1 MYIHIKG
8 KLDVTQPGEHIEPFG
23 DPLVEDLDG
32 NMDGLINPNEN
43 CNVTFTLKNWGSLT
57 ASNVQA
63 TISTPNTEFVDI
75 ITTNLVTY
83 GSLDP
88 GNTSTGDPFQFYVKP
103 ECPVGQEIT
112 IHLSVT
118 SSTSSWEYDFI
129 PEVMGCR
136 LTDKNFLV
144 IDSTSIN
151 MNCRMDPGETVVL
164 QFSIENIGEDVA
176 PEVTGILSSNDQ
188 YITIVD
194 SEGSFGT
201 INMTDLAINDD
212 DYFIVS
218 VDASCPVGYWAE
230 YTLELNTQNGNYP
243 YDKIIVLDI
252 PVSLPIP
259 ADYTGPDAYGYYAY
273 ASTDAFYEQT
283 PDYDWYDLEGIGSEI
298 VVPSGSDY
306 TVTKTLPFTFKY
318 YGLPYS
324 QVRIS
329 TDGWLAFGSG
339 TQTAPINTALP
350 YNDNVSCMTAPFWDD
365 LYDVEIVEGEI
376 YYYNDAANH
385 RYIVQWDSIAH
396 NIVGN
401 EPVKEIFQVILLDP
415 EHYPTS
421 TGDGEIIFQYKEVQ
435 KIDSMT
441 VGIENHSQNIG
452 LQYVFNQDYN
462 ATADVLENELAIKF
476 TTEPPFEFISTSDGG
491 YNAGDL
497 IASGFGLEQNRPN
510 PFSSNTLINY
520 ALPQQSNVS
529 ISVYNINGE
538 LVRTLTNE
546 HQATGQYTV
555 EWDGSN
561 DLGVPVNSGVYFYR
575 LQTEGFVQTK
585 KMFLLK

>member
-1 MYIHIKG
+1 
-8 KLDVTQPGEHIEPFG
+8 
-23 DPLVEDLDG
+23 
-32 NMDGLINPNEN
+32 
-43 CNVTFTLKNWGSLT
+43 
-57 ASNVQA
+57 
-63 TISTPNTEFVDI
+63 
-75 ITTNLVTY
+75 
-83 GSLDP
+83 
-88 GNTSTGDPFQFYVKP
+88 
-103 ECPVGQEIT
+103 
-112 IHLSVT
+112 
-118 SSTSSWEYDFI
+118 
-129 PEVMGCR
+129 
-136 LTDKNFLV
+136 
-144 IDSTSIN
+144 
-151 MNCRMDPGETVVL
+151 
-164 QFSIENIGEDVA
+164 
-176 PEVTGILSSNDQ
+176 
-188 YITIVD
+188 
-194 SEGSFGT
+194 
-201 INMTDLAINDD
+201 
-212 DYFIVS
+212 
-218 VDASCPVGYWAE
+218 
-230 YTLELNTQNGNYP
+230 
-243 YDKIIVLDI
+243 
-252 PVSLPIP
+252 
-259 ADYTGPDAYGYYAY
+259 
-273 ASTDAFYEQT
+273 
-283 PDYDWYDLEGIGSEI
+283 
-298 VVPSGSDY
+298 
-306 TVTKTLPFTFKY
+306 
-318 YGLPYS
+318 
-324 QVRIS
+324 
-329 TDGWLAFGSG
+329 
-339 TQTAPINTALP
+339 
-350 YNDNVSCMTAPFWDD
+350 MTAPFWDD

-401 EPVKEIFQVILLDP
+401 EPVKEIFQVILLNP

-561 DLGVPVNSGVYFYR
+561 DLGVPVNSCI
-575 LQTEGFVQTK
+575 
-585 KMFLLK
+585 FLPFTNRRFCPD